1 MITFFVVSLVPPFS
15 THCHLFR
22 VFPSGLISPDGSRNQ
37 KTWPSIVNN
46 ICCIKASESL
56 NKSIARWDDR
66 LDSLESIGPH
76 DHVMRLSLVEY
87 STPSP
92 CTKIAGLIT
101 LLSRDRGGANL
112 GSLECS
118 TFFQKDAASWK
129 QKNLAKVSGWCSASW
144 LNIRCGRKIEAS
156 SLTIFL
162 LLVSSTSTVT
172 LIGSLMRMFLQKFVT
187 KSLWQFP
194 LLWPKLPHFASKW
207 AMKPF

>member
-129 QKNLAKVSGWCSASW
+129 QKKLSKGFRVMFCKLAEHQVWQEDWGLLDNLPAVGVQHINCDFDWVTDANVLAKICHQISV
-144 LNIRCGRKIEAS
+144 
-156 SLTIFL
+156 
-162 LLVSSTSTVT
+162 TVPFALAEVAT
-172 LIGSLMRMFLQKFVT
+172 LC
-187 KSLWQFP
+187 
-194 LLWPKLPHFASKW
+194 
-207 AMKPF
+207 